1 MRGCAE
7 GMRATLTGGTRV
19 VSGPCAERIESS
31 RVRRVTLCFRSVR
44 RENRVESSTAKGD
57 TLFPVRAPRE
67 SSRVE
72 YCEG

>member
-7 GMRATLTGGTRV
+7 GMRATPTGGTRV
-19 VSGPCAERIESS
+19 VSGPFAERIESS

-44 RENRVESSTAKGD
+44 RENRVESSTKGD

-72 YCEG
+72 YEG

>member
-19 VSGPCAERIESS
+19 VSGP
-31 RVRRVTLCFRSVR
+31 
-44 RENRVESSTAKGD
+44 RVESSTKGD

>member
-31 RVRRVTLCFRSVR
+31 RVLRRVTLCFRSVR
-44 RENRVESSTAKGD
+44 RENRVESS
-57 TLFPVRAPRE
+57 
-67 SSRVE
+67 E
-72 YCEG
+72 YEG